1 MKLIAFCVYDKV
13 SKKYDAPQYCGDFN
27 VVLRE
32 LKINC
37 LKAKEKKDIENIVKL
52 GDLEVYKIGEF
63 DTDNGI
69 FSITEKLLLVKIK
82 DLMEVSK

>member
-13 SKKYDAPQYCGDFN
+13 SKKYDVPQYCNDFN

-69 FSITEKLLLVKIK
+69 FSNTEKLLLVKIK